1 MKIVIATIKSWNIKN
16 VKSMCID
23 GVEIYLIEDKD
34 RLTKQFIDE
43 ISPEYVFFI
52 HWSWYISKEIY
63 ENYRCIVFHPA
74 KVPFG
79 RGGSPIQNLIERG
92 YTDTTISAIS
102 VGEELDAGD
111 VYPVSCELN
120 LNGTADEILMRMSKK
135 VCFYMIPKIIKENPV
150 PVRQDGEIVTFSR
163 RKPKDSAIDFSND
176 IEKIYDLIRM
186 LDGEGYPKAYVDI
199 GKYRLEFN
207 RAALHTDSIVA
218 DVKIERKENE

>member
-16 VKSMCID
+16 VKNMHID
-23 GVEIYLIEDKD
+23 GVDIYLIDEKDK
-34 RLTKQFIDE
+34 LTKEFIDE
-43 ISPEYVFFI
+43 IAPEYVFFI
-52 HWSWYISKEIY
+52 HWSWYIEKDIY
-63 ENYRCIVFHPA
+63 EKYRCIVFHPA

-92 YTDTTISAIS
+92 YTDTVISAIS
-102 VGEELDAGD
+102 VGEVLDAGD
-111 VYPVSCELN
+111 VYPVRCDLN

-135 VCFYMIPKIIKENPV
+135 VCFYMIPEIIKNKLIPV
-150 PVRQDGEIVTFSR
+150 KQEGEVVTFSR
-163 RKPKDSAIDFSND
+163 RKPKDSEIDFNRD

-207 RAALHTDSIVA
+207 RAALHTECIIA
-218 DVKIERKENE
+218 DVKIERRENE